1 MTDYKTEYKE
11 FLEAYESGTIDG
23 EGAGK
28 MIAILAQ
35 YFSMSN
41 TEYGISLKAF
51 NKVARTIE
59 EGSDEVS
66 GKSLSSSKA
75 KIIAA
80 ATPEHDALIEKKIDV
95 ENLEQTIN
103 SLKSLQRG
111 LLSEWN
117 YSGTG

>member
-59 EGSDEVS
+59 EGTDEVS
-66 GKSLSSSKA
+66 NKPISSSKA
-75 KIIAA
+75 KVIAA
-80 ATPEHDALIEKKIDV
+80 ATPENDALITTKINI
-95 ENLEQTIN
+95 ENLEQMIN
-103 SLKSLQRG
+103 ATKSLQRG
-111 LLSEWN
+111 IGNE
-117 YSGTG
+117 YSHMGNA

>member
-1 MTDYKTEYKE
+1 MTDYKTEYDKFME
-11 FLEAYESGTIDG
+11 QYQTGTTDG
-23 EGAGK
+23 EAVGQ
-28 MIAILAQ
+28 MIARLAQ
-35 YFSMSN
+35 YFAMSN
-41 TEYGISLKAF
+41 TEYGIAQKAF